1 MSASDMGTLATLANS
16 LTVPLVLVI
25 VIVAMAKGVIVT
37 RGHFE
42 SVVSEKDAR
51 IAELERLYAERT
63 SVSERRADLLHQE
76 KEQLLKQVDGYTQSM
91 FRFTDVIGELRD
103 AVRDLTRLRQA

>member
-25 VIVAMAKGVIVT
+25 IIAALAKGVILT
-37 RGHFE
+37 RGHHE
-42 SVVSEKDAR
+42 SVISEKDAR
-51 IAELERLYAERT
+51 IAELERLYNERT
-63 SVSERRADLLHQE
+63 SVAERRADLLHQE
-76 KEQLLKQVDGYTQSM
+76 KEQLLRQLDANAQSL

-103 AVRDLTRLRQA
+103 AVRDLSRARQA